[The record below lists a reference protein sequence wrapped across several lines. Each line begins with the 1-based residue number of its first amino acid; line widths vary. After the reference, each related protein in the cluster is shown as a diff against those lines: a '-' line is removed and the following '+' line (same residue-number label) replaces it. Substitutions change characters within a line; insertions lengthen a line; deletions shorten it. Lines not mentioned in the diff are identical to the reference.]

1 MININAVTPD
11 VDGFSEKRDGKSK
24 TYGFPQTD
32 DNTPLGGVIP
42 LRGRRGNGFPR
53 DSG

>member
-1 MININAVTPD
+1 
-11 VDGFSEKRDGKSK
+11 VDRFSEKRDGKSK

-42 LRGRRGNGFPR
+42 LRGRRGKGFPVTPVK
-53 DSG
+53 SKG